1 MYRKTLHIPS
11 FIEEEHMKSLMILM
25 ELLGVNAKEISSTPS
40 GGKYYDLEIP
50 SFDVLRVL
58 ISMNTTD
65 YLILID

>member
-11 FIEEEHMKSLMILM
+11 FIEEEHKQSLMVLM
-25 ELLGVNAKEISSTPS
+25 QLLGVVAKEISIID
-40 GGKYYDLEIP
+40 GVGKYYDLEIP

-58 ISMNTTD
+58 NSMNTTD